1 MSVLNRV
8 EKLQVQI
15 NIINNVEGSVGVN
28 NGNPFVQS
36 AKNVHVGFFS
46 FFFLLI
52 RYRWYS

>member
-36 AKNVHVGFFS
+36 AKNVHVVFFS
-46 FFFLLI
+46 FFFSS
-52 RYRWYS
+52 YSI